1 MIFGILMVEE
11 LDAEQSDDLDTEQ
24 SVDQDSTMKVL
35 PPVKNY
41 SVSE

>member
-1 MIFGILMVEE
+1 MIFGVLMVEE
-11 LDAEQSDDLDTEQ
+11 LDAGQSDDLDTEQ

-35 PPVKNY
+35 PLVKNY